1 MNLQGGHQG
10 KGTDCTESE
19 ALHPTQLQN
28 KPLRLSEE
36 ITALRDH
43 FAGTA
48 PTLGQ
53 IVDVLKVRAWTLVLI
68 LLALPF
74 ITPIPLPFLSTPFGL
89 AISLISLRLTLGQR
103 PWLPQRLLLRSLH
116 PGFLDAVLRNAQ
128 RVLTFLEKFL
138 RPRLTWLATG
148 PLLPRLHACAILI
161 AAFVL
166 MLPLPIPFSNSLPA
180 WLILLLAGGL
190 LERDGAAILVGYGI
204 GAGGIAFFYYLGD
217 WALRLFAISNG

>member
-1 MNLQGGHQG
+1 MNLQGGRQG
-10 KGTDCTESE
+10 NGTGCTESE
-19 ALHPTQLQN
+19 APHPTRLQT

-103 PWLPQRLLLRSLH
+103 PWLPQRLLRRSLH

-161 AAFVL
+161 AALVL

-217 WALRLFAISNG
+217 WALRLFAVPNG

>member
-1 MNLQGGHQG
+1 MNLLGRGCGTPTAGSPGGAPYH
-10 KGTDCTESE
+10 
-19 ALHPTQLQN
+19 AHPQN
-28 KPLRLSEE
+28 PPPRLSEE

-43 FAGTA
+43 FAGTT

-74 ITPIPLPFLSTPFGL
+74 ITPIPLPLLSTPFGL
-89 AISLISLRLTLGQR
+89 AISLISLRLTLGQH
-103 PWLPQRLLLRSLH
+103 PWLPRRLLLRSLH
-116 PGFLDAVLRNAQ
+116 PGFLDAILRNAQ

-138 RPRLTWLATG
+138 RPRMSWLATG
-148 PLLPRLHACAILI
+148 SLLPRLHACAILI
-161 AAFVL
+161 AALVL

-190 LERDGAAILVGYGI
+190 LERDGAAILFGYGI

-217 WALRLFAISNG
+217 WAFRLFAVCNG